1 MEYDDELERARAR
14 SSRRKT
20 EKRKKSWKKEQDPLK
35 VDDIELRSSLKS
47 GKSRNRCV

>member
-20 EKRKKSWKKEQDPLK
+20 EKRKKSWKKVLLLHNPK
-35 VDDIELRSSLKS
+35 APGRAVR
-47 GKSRNRCV
+47 